1 MSYILDSL
9 KKLEQEKLEQSRHSD
24 LKSVLLK
31 TEHSEKEI
39 AELRGRIKILL
50 AFSLAFC
57 LAAVIMGV
65 FYYLRHGENTS
76 TGDKGEKTGLA
87 AKADETI
94 ERKETPVPEKDNSL
108 ASPENSTPMKFPE
121 DEFIFADSE
130 GETAATQTPG
140 KTDFPALADEP
151 LLPLKAVPSP
161 DKMPIPT
168 TTPRQR
174 TGEIVSAMFSE
185 LFEIKTIIFFGEGDP
200 ENYIIVRDGTNDRVK
215 LRKGEKYLEAELV
228 EILPQKAR
236 FALEG
241 NFMEKE
247 IGKEE

>member
-9 KKLEQEKLEQSRHSD
+9 KKLEQEKQEQSRHSD

-57 LAAVIMGV
+57 LAAVILGV
-65 FYYLRHGENTS
+65 FYYSRHEENA
-76 TGDKGEKTGLA
+76 GLVDKGEKAGLA
-87 AKADETI
+87 AKADETHEI
-94 ERKETPVPEKDNSL
+94 KETPNIEKDNSL
-108 ASPENSTPMKFPE
+108 APLEKTAKIKFPE
-121 DEFIFADSE
+121 EEFIFADE
-130 GETAATQTPG
+130 GPAAIQTPE
-140 KTDFPALADEP
+140 KPDLADHTGEP
-151 LLPLKAVPSP
+151 LLALKAVPSP
-161 DKMPIPT
+161 DKMPVPAT
-168 TTPRQR
+168 AQRQR

-185 LFEIKTIIFFGEGDP
+185 LFEIKTIIFFGEGDL
-200 ENYIIVRDGTNDRVK
+200 ENYIIIRDETSDRIK
-215 LRKGEKYLEAELV
+215 LRKGEKYMEAELV

-241 NFMEKE
+241 NFTEKE

>member
-9 KKLEQEKLEQSRHSD
+9 KKLEQEKQEQSRHSD

-57 LAAVIMGV
+57 VVAVILGV
-65 FYYLRHGENTS
+65 SYYLRHGENTS
-76 TGDKGEKTGLA
+76 TGDKGEKAGLA
-87 AKADETI
+87 AKAGETLEI
-94 ERKETPVPEKDNSL
+94 KETPNPEKDNSFSL
-108 ASPENSTPMKFPE
+108 KEEAAPLTSYEYRFIDAGE
-121 DEFIFADSE
+121 D
-130 GETAATQTPG
+130 TAAIQTPE
-140 KTDFPALADEP
+140 KTESADHAGEP

-161 DKMPIPT
+161 DKMPVPT
-168 TTPRQR
+168 TAQRQR
-174 TGEIVSAMFSE
+174 TGEIVNTMFSE

-200 ENYIIVRDGTNDRVK
+200 ENYIIIQDETNDRAK
-215 LRKGEKYLEAELV
+215 LRKGEKYMEAELV

-236 FALEG
+236 FTLEG
-241 NFMEKE
+241 SFIDKE